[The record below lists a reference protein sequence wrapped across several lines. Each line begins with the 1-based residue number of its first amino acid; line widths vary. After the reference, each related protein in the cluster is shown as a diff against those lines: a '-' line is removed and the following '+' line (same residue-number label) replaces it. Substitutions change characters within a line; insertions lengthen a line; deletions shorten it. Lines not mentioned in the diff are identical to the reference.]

1 MGMERKNRQTQG
13 VNMIPRSM
21 TKFDKM
27 KITSVTI
34 AWIVLSMVLYFGIA
48 EINLHG
54 HIEMSLIIS
63 FAVILLSIHLFSVLK
78 TAVRHYV

>member
-1 MGMERKNRQTQG
+1 
-13 VNMIPRSM
+13 MISGSM
-21 TKFDKM
+21 SKFDKV
-27 KITSVTI
+27 KIIFVTI
-34 AWIVLSMVLYFGIA
+34 TWIVLSMVLYFGIA
-48 EINLHG
+48 EINLQG